1 MASLHLDLAGRVVLL
16 TGATGGLGRALARRL
31 AEADARLVVS
41 ARSSEDLDRLIHELP
56 EGAEVR
62 GIAADLALP
71 GEAGRLAR
79 EAAAVWDRLEVLI
92 NNAGVGYNALIE
104 ETDEKTTRRVFEVNT
119 FSPLALTLALLP
131 RMAALGEGLIVNIES
146 CSGRGAIPTR
156 GIYSASKSAL
166 AVLSNTLR
174 VEVEPL
180 GIRVLDIFPGTL
192 DTNFDEHAYRESRR
206 PGLCLSGGGCGAD
219 PAPAAERI
227 VAAMGRGSGE
237 LWLDR
242 RARAAAGLA
251 ALWLGW
257 RERKVRPLRDWARAR
272 PTDHTPREERRWQL
286 VQVETSIA
294 CNLECVMC
302 PWTCERDSV
311 RHEGLMP
318 ERVWQAVASHLDRIA
333 SLDFSGGGEPLLH
346 PRFFDRMAEAKAAQC
361 RVGFLTNG
369 TLMGEAAVESILE
382 IGVDW
387 VAVSIDGATAEVYE
401 SIRKGAAFETV
412 CGNLER
418 LAVRRSEG
426 HPRLMINFLM
436 MPDTVCQLEEMV
448 RLAADLGVD
457 VLQLKQA
464 DVSRGEAGS
473 GFALFH
479 HRDDKQLHQLRR
491 AVRRARRLGEKLGIE
506 VTQPRFQPEE
516 TPVCGQDPRTAL
528 FVRYDGVVAPCI
540 NLAVAGPSSFLGE
553 PVEFPAVHYGRLPED
568 SLDEIWDSDLCLFY
582 RETFEERE
590 RAHDKALAG
599 EDFPPNLLAMQEAFN
614 RVIAAM
620 PQAPEGCRTCHYL
633 YGL

>member
-1 MASLHLDLAGRVVLL
+1 MLL
-16 TGATGGLGRALARRL
+16 TGATGGLGQALARQL
-31 AEADARLVVS
+31 VEAGARLVVS
-41 ARSSEDLDRLIHELP
+41 ARSSEGLDRLIEELP

-71 GEAGRLAR
+71 GEADRLAR
-79 EAAAVWDRLEVLI
+79 KAAAVWDRLEVLI
-92 NNAGVGYNALIE
+92 NNGGVGYNALIE
-104 ETDEKTTRRVFEVNT
+104 ETDEKITRRIFEVNT

-166 AVLSNTLR
+166 AVLSSTLR

-180 GIRVLDIFPGTL
+180 GIRVLDVYPGTL
-192 DTNFDEHAYRESRR
+192 DTDFDRHAYRENRR
-206 PGLCLSGGGCGAD
+206 PGLCLSQDGCGVD
-219 PAPAAERI
+219 PAPVAERI
-227 VAAMGRGSGE
+227 VTAMGQGSGE

-251 ALWLGW
+251 ALWPGW
-257 RERKVRPLRDWARAR
+257 REKKARRLRDWARAR
-272 PTDHTPREERRWQL
+272 PSDHTPPEERRWQL
-286 VQVETSIA
+286 VQIETSIA

-302 PWTCERDSV
+302 PWTCERSGV
-311 RHEGLMP
+311 RHDGLMP
-318 ERVWQAVASHLDRIA
+318 ERVWQAVAPDLDRIA

-346 PRFFDRMAEAKAAQC
+346 PRLFDRMAEAKAAQC

-369 TLMGEAAVESILE
+369 TLMGEAAAERILE

-387 VAVSIDGATAEVYE
+387 VAVSIDGASAEVYE

-418 LAVRRSEG
+418 LAERRSGG

-436 MPDTVCQLEEMV
+436 MPATVFQLEAMV
-448 RLAADLGVD
+448 RLSADLGVD

-479 HRDDKQLHQLRR
+479 HRDDKQLRQLRR

-506 VTQPRFQPEE
+506 VTQPGFQPEE
-516 TPVCGQDPRTAL
+516 MPICGQDPRTSL

-540 NLAVAGPSSFLGE
+540 NLAIGGPSSFLGK
-553 PVEFPAVHYGRLPED
+553 PIEFPAVHYGRLPED
-568 SLDEIWDSDLCLFY
+568 SPDEIWDSDLCRFY
-582 RETFEERE
+582 RKTFEERE
-590 RAHDKALAG
+590 RAHEKALAG
-599 EDFPPNLLAMQEAFN
+599 EDFPPNLPAMQEAFTRAIN
-614 RVIAAM
+614 AM